1 MKPIGD
7 KVMPM
12 SWQSFMNGVKPKAKG
27 LPTLIVFGACLL
39 FVLTMLRQG
48 GWNPTYF
55 IDYDGYFSSEI
66 ALHGFEVTPV
76 FDKPAYRFQRILY
89 PMVARSLALAR
100 PELIPWML
108 IMVNMAAITIGTWLT
123 EELLDD
129 LGTSRWYALIYGLYG
144 GQFVALRTN
153 LNEPMAQ
160 MLVAWAMLA
169 YSRER
174 RGWAIFAFA
183 LAGLTKET
191 ALIFGAAYAL
201 YHLWLGQWRWAVSFG
216 LTSLPYFLY
225 QFGIEQWL
233 GQSGFAASEPFFW
246 IPLQG
251 WFQASQVNFLAFLL
265 ISIPI
270 VPMSILPTLAGLAL
284 SLRSLWQGLIQPIVF
299 CLLLHG
305 LFILFLPS
313 LTFIESSAMVRVTQG
328 LVVSMVLYGAL
339 VKSGRI
345 LNYSFLWIF
354 TNVLW
359 VYGTG

>member
-1 MKPIGD
+1 
-7 KVMPM
+7 M
-12 SWQSFMNGVKPKAKG
+12 SDVKRNPKG

-39 FVLTMLRQG
+39 FVLAILRQG
-48 GWNPTYF
+48 DWDPTYF

-89 PMVARSLALAR
+89 PMVARILSLAR
-100 PELIPWML
+100 PEIIPWML
-108 IMVNMAAITIGTWLT
+108 IAVNIAAIPIGTWLT

-129 LGTSRWYALIYGLYG
+129 LGSSRWYALIYGLYG

-160 MLVAWAMLA
+160 MLIASAMLA
-169 YSRER
+169 HNRER
-174 RGWAIFAFA
+174 RGWAILAFA

-191 ALIFGAAYAL
+191 TLIFAAAYAL
-201 YHLWLGQWRWAVSFG
+201 YHLWLSQWRWAILFS
-216 LTSLPYFLY
+216 LAALPYILY
-225 QFGIEQWL
+225 QFWIQQWL
-233 GQSGFAASEPFFW
+233 GQSGLAGSEPFFW

-251 WFQASQVNFLAFLL
+251 WFQASQVHFLAFLL

-270 VPMSILPTLAGLAL
+270 VPMSILPTLAGIAL

-299 CLLLHG
+299 CLLLNG

-359 VYGTG
+359 VSGMG